1 MLRRAF
7 LRALRRYVLAPPV
20 ACKQLEILEDRD
32 HPSFRHSITDWS
44 DPKDYMRAGYDRTVG
59 IDTIVR
65 TGEVRRRAERRARG
79 GEGGARAP
87 ATRARRARSRR
98 ARCVTAQVLYIP
110 SYWFH
115 YIISLKYSA
124 QCNTRSGSPPE
135 RNGESHIKEC
145 MGTRNFKDSPGAKV
159 GKESFEQ
166 TSERRKR
173 RDKRKEEEERA
184 QRHALFKRGAG
195 SAKSEAE

>member
-1 MLRRAF
+1 M
-7 LRALRRYVLAPPV
+7 
-20 ACKQLEILEDRD
+20 
-32 HPSFRHSITDWS
+32 
-44 DPKDYMRAGYDRTVG
+44 
-59 IDTIVR
+59 
-65 TGEVRRRAERRARG
+65 
-79 GEGGARAP
+79 
-87 ATRARRARSRR
+87 
-98 ARCVTAQVLYIP
+98 LYIP

-166 TSERRKR
+166 TSERRRR

-184 QRHALFKRGAG
+184 QRHALFKRSAG